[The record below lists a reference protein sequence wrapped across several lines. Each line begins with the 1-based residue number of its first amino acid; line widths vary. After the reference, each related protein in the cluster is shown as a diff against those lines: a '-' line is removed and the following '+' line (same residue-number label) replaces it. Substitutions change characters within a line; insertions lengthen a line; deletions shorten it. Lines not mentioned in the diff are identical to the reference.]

1 MNVEKRNVPNKLV
14 IEVCD
19 QVSQKP
25 DVQSGYWIG
34 VVEVEDD
41 VDEGV
46 HREGMV
52 EGHHNIASIDVQDF
66 QDEQGR
72 QSKNLRWR

>member
-41 VDEGV
+41 GAVRCGKQDV
-46 HREGMV
+46 LLVRPD
-52 EGHHNIASIDVQDF
+52 IASIGLQF
-66 QDEQGR
+66 P
-72 QSKNLRWR
+72 